1 MSRKTIAN
9 KNFAD
14 KDAIH
19 KSRLVS
25 MLINRIIKNGKKS
38 LAQRITYTAM
48 DLIQDK
54 THANSIKILEKAVK
68 NVTPLVEVKGRRI
81 GGSTYQVPIEVKTYR
96 GTNLALRWL
105 INAAKKRTGKNIIVK
120 LSNEIIDASNYTG
133 NAIRKKEEVHK
144 MAEANRAFAHYRY

>member
-38 LAQRITYTAM
+38 IAQRITYTAM

-54 THANSIKILEKAVK
+54 TDINAIKVLEKAVK
-68 NVTPLVEVKGRRI
+68 NITPLVEVKGRRI